1 MSSPRSPQ
9 LDGDITRDFG
19 GLGLGMGRVGVE
31 RLSNLVDFEND
42 FQYL

>member
-9 LDGDITRDFG
+9 LGGDITRDFG
-19 GLGLGMGRVGVE
+19 GLGMGRVGVE